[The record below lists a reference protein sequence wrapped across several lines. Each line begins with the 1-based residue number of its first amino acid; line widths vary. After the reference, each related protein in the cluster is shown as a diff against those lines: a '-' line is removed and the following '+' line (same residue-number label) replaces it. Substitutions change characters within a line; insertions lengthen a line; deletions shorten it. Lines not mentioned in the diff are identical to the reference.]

1 MEKSVLHFY
10 SPSTGGFYCTGLH
23 AVWPDDAVSI
33 TAESHA
39 DLMLGQSQGAQI
51 VPGEGGAPT
60 LLWPPPPTP
69 EEVLASI
76 RAAATID
83 RETLCRALRSQGKL
97 SDESAIEATAGR
109 WPVEFNAVIQ
119 GMTPQ
124 QVWDAKVAWAGAIT
138 VRYQNPLLQ
147 AAALAFCQGDVAAA
161 TALLDQLFGI
171 GGVT

>member
-1 MEKSVLHFY
+1 MGLQYRRLDGSFIAIADN
-10 SPSTGGFYCTGLH
+10 GFPYH
-23 AVWPDDAVSI
+23 VAPDDPFAPAGLWGWAV
-33 TAESHA
+33 AEA
-39 DLMLGQSQGAQI
+39 ERLGDDLPFEP
-51 VPGEGGAPT
+51 V
-60 LLWPPPPTP
+60 PPPPTP
-69 EEVLASI
+69 EEALASI

-124 QVWDAKVAWAGAIT
+124 QVWDAKMAWAGANT
-138 VRYQNPLLQ
+138 VRYGNPVLQ
-147 AAALAFCQGDVAAA
+147 AAALAFCQGDAAAA

-171 GGVT
+171 A

>member
-1 MEKSVLHFY
+1 MMQLLFKRPDGTFVADL
-10 SPSTGGFYCTGLH
+10 GFGPYH
-23 AVWPDDAVSI
+23 VIPNDAVAPAGLWDWAV
-33 TAESHA
+33 AEA
-39 DLMLGQSQGAQI
+39 ERLGNDLPFE
-51 VPGEGGAPT
+51 PG
-60 LLWPPPPTP
+60 PPQLSP
-69 EEVLASI
+69 EEI
-76 RAAATID
+76 RAAAVID

-119 GMTPQ
+119 GVTPEQ
-124 QVWDAKVAWAGAIT
+124 AWDAKVAWAGANI

-171 GGVT
+171 TEE

>member
-1 MEKSVLHFY
+1 MQLKWKRPDGTFVAEIDGSDYHII
-10 SPSTGGFYCTGLH
+10 
-23 AVWPDDAVSI
+23 PDDPLAPDGLWSW
-33 TAESHA
+33 AMGEASLLA
-39 DLMLGQSQGAQI
+39 DNLPFEP
-51 VPGEGGAPT
+51 V
-60 LLWPPPPTP
+60 PPPPTP

-97 SDESAIEATAGR
+97 SDESAVEATAGR
-109 WPVEFNAVIQ
+109 WPVEFDAVIQ
-119 GMTPQ
+119 GVTPE
-124 QVWDAKVAWAGAIT
+124 QVWDAKVAWAGANI

-171 GGVT
+171 GGMT

>member
-1 MEKSVLHFY
+1 MPVPPDAIEIEETVYLSLME
-10 SPSTGGFYCTGLH
+10 GQEQGL
-23 AVWPDDAVSI
+23 
-33 TAESHA
+33 
-39 DLMLGQSQGAQI
+39 GI
-51 VPGEGGAPT
+51 VPGLDGMPQLEPRPT
-60 LLWPPPPTP
+60 PPTP
-69 EEVLASI
+69 EEVLAST
-76 RAAATID
+76 RAAAVID

-124 QVWDAKVAWAGAIT
+124 QVWDAKMAWAGTNT

-147 AAALAFCQGDVAAA
+147 AAALAFCQGDAAAA

-171 GGVT
+171 TVP